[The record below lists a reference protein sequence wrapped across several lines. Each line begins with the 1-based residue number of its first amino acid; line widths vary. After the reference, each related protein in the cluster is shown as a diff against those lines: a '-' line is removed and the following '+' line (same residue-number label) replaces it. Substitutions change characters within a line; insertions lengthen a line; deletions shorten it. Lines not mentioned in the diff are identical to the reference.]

1 MLTIQGPARRRGG
14 APTRRD
20 FLRLGALGGLALAAP
35 RPALA
40 NTSFGRAR
48 RCLIL
53 FLTGGPP
60 QHDTFDPKPAAPAG
74 VRGEL
79 KPIST
84 VIPGTYVSELFPLLA
99 RRADKYCIVRSVTH
113 GDRAHTSAGYTMLT
127 GVAHPKANV
136 ESAGM
141 AAPGP
146 GDHPHLGALLAKVR
160 PPGTAPTFVA
170 LPEVIKDAAINEFP
184 GQTGGFLGKA
194 FDPVLIEANAE
205 RTAFK
210 LPDIFLPPDV
220 TADRLADRETLLS
233 RIDRGLE
240 QVSPAAFEGSD
251 ASFRKALEVIRSASV
266 RRAFAL
272 DQESPRTRERYG
284 RHLFGQGCLLGRR
297 LLEAGVGLVTVYWHY
312 EGPEDSPVWDT
323 HQNNFRHLRE
333 RLVPP
338 TDVAVSALLD
348 DLSARGMLDDTLV
361 AMFGEFGRTPK
372 VNKQAGRDHWG
383 GAQSILLAGAGTPAG
398 TVYGA
403 TDRDGGLPAEK
414 PVSPA
419 DLMATFLHLLGVPPD
434 LEITDRGGRP
444 HRACHGS
451 VVRGLTC

>member
-1 MLTIQGPARRRGG
+1 MLTIHGPARRLCGG
-14 APTRRD
+14 PTRRD

-35 RPALA
+35 QSARA
-40 NTSFGRAR
+40 NGFGRAK

-60 QHDTFDPKPAAPAG
+60 QHDTWDPKPAAPNQ

-79 KPIST
+79 RPIAT
-84 VIPGTYVSELFPLLA
+84 AVPGTQISELFPLLA
-99 RRADKYCIVRSVTH
+99 RRADRYCIVRSVTH
-113 GDRAHTSAGYTMLT
+113 GDRAHTSSGYTMLT
-127 GVAHPKANV
+127 GVPHPKANV
-136 ESAGM
+136 ESSAM

-146 GDHPHLGALLAKVR
+146 GDHPHLGALLSKVR
-160 PPGTAPTFVA
+160 RPGSAPTFVA
-170 LPEVIKDAAINEFP
+170 LPEIIKDAAVNEFP

-205 RTAFK
+205 RTAFR
-210 LPDIFLPPDV
+210 LPDVFLPPDV
-220 TADRLADRETLLS
+220 TADRLADREALLG

-240 QVSPAAFEGSD
+240 RVSPAAFEGAD
-251 ASFRKALEVIRSASV
+251 ASFRKALDVIRSAAV

-284 RHLFGQGCLLGRR
+284 KHLFGQGCLLGRR

-333 RLVPP
+333 RLMPP

-372 VNKQAGRDHWG
+372 VNKHAGRDHWG
-383 GAQSILLAGAGTPAG
+383 WAQSIMLAGAGTPAG
-398 TVYGA
+398 TVFGA
-403 TDRDGGLPAEK
+403 TDRDGGMPAEK

-419 DLMATFLHLLGVPPD
+419 DLMATFLHLLGVPED
-434 LEITDRGGRP
+434 LQVTDRTGQP
-444 HRACHGS
+444 HKACHGS
-451 VVRGLTC
+451 LVRGLLS